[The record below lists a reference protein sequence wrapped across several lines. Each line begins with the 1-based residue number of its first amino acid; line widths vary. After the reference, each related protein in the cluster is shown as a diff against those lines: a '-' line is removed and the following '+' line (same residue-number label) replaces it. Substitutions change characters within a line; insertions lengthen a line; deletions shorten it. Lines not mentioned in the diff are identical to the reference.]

1 MGTAWARFWRCDVT
15 VTATT
20 RKAGLGRV
28 RERRGA
34 VDPSAGHGRRR
45 KDGRGLRW
53 LSRHQTMSSW
63 SCWPRH
69 LGRAVLVYDYRSPVN
84 QYLRAFGSVQ
94 IDDWS
99 YNDLDAICIRLEPA
113 NGTPVAA
120 ADAAGQM
127 AAKANPGGY
136 VREILLVSFHD
147 TCSGAS
153 PLLAWRWPS
162 RGRRRPIRRWVRANR
177 RRGPSYWWTRRRAAS
192 SSATSTANRRL
203 PGRVEPRCSWCW
215 TASSASRRTLR

>member
-1 MGTAWARFWRCDVT
+1 M
-15 VTATT
+15 
-20 RKAGLGRV
+20 
-28 RERRGA
+28 
-34 VDPSAGHGRRR
+34 
-45 KDGRGLRW
+45 RW
-53 LSRHQTMSSW
+53 LSRHQTIVFLVVLAGVIW
-63 SCWPRH
+63 GALW
-69 LGRAVLVYDYRSPVN
+69 LVYDYRSPVN

-153 PLLAWRWPS
+153 PLLAWAVAVSWAPTADTPLGAGES
-162 RGRRRPIRRWVRANR
+162 PPRAIVLVDAKT
-177 RRGPSYWWTRRRAAS
+177 GSLIVSHVDGKP
-192 SSATSTANRRL
+192 
-203 PGRVEPRCSWCW
+203 
-215 TASSASRRTLR
+215 